1 MESGLIIDLV
11 YQALRMA
18 ALLAGPTLLA
28 LLIVGLVLGILQAA
42 TSINESTVA
51 FVPKLVI
58 FGLVILLAG
67 PVTLALFVDYI
78 QELLVCSRA
87 NLWRVSDRSDVC
99 VSGIANAVSGF
110 AHFAL
115 GLLCIPHGR
124 NRQLSDTRR

>member
-51 FVPKLVI
+51 FVPKVVI

-78 QELLVCSRA
+78 QELLGR
-87 NLWRVSDRSDVC
+87 
-99 VSGIANAVSGF
+99 
-110 AHFAL
+110 
-115 GLLCIPHGR
+115 IPS
-124 NRQLSDTRR
+124 LIS